1 MSRPLPEFRIPTPIS
16 IAIATISGGAGFW
29 LWRSAVQ
36 TAATSSGGHA
46 GNSWLILLLIA
57 GAAFAVA
64 AFAVAAFA
72 LHFARSR
79 LVFWIGVAGIVA
91 VFSL

>member
-64 AFAVAAFA
+64 AFA